1 MFLIVIKVYHFFFHL
16 NGQYQSLLY
25 IYLHHTV
32 MRGERLSHENSFDI
46 SFTVTSILSLSRKTE
61 LCLVLVTNAK
71 YIVCLSF
78 PDPQPQFN

>member
-1 MFLIVIKVYHFFFHL
+1 
-16 NGQYQSLLY
+16 
-25 IYLHHTV
+25 